1 MHAVGLHDAGMTTSR
16 GSNERFVANAR
27 RPIQLRRYWQ
37 RRYTATLD
45 FARTARVPRQLF
57 YCEAVSADLRGG
69 GAMLPRTWSSTSSRR
84 GRLAPLEHKET
95 F

>member
-37 RRYTATLD
+37 RRYTA
-45 FARTARVPRQLF
+45 
-57 YCEAVSADLRGG
+57 
-69 GAMLPRTWSSTSSRR
+69 
-84 GRLAPLEHKET
+84 
-95 F
+95 